1 MKMARAM
8 ERGGVRL
15 RFTIRSLMIAVAVI
29 AGLLALLTAWS
40 EFLPVLIVVG
50 IPMASSAGLLAR
62 VPPHRPR
69 WRFLILTMMLGWI
82 ILGCGWLWAR
92 SAIWVFQQ
100 QEGTVNLQ
108 RAARAAEYAFWG
120 LGFPRMTTGLG
131 LVVIVLVLAI
141 DCARQGLFSPAV
153 RGRSMADYKR
163 RIRAFFG
170 SFGVMLLVMGYAFA
184 LAFGWFLL
192 FVMLSVGSFPD

>member
-1 MKMARAM
+1 MNMAQAI
-8 ERGGVRL
+8 ERSGVRL

-29 AGLLALLTAWS
+29 AGLLAVLTAWT

-50 IPMASSAGLLAR
+50 IPMAGSAGLLAR

-69 WRFLILTMMLGWI
+69 WRFLFLTLMLGWI
-82 ILGCGWLWAR
+82 ILGCGWLWSR

-100 QEGTVNLQ
+100 QEGSVSLKG
-108 RAARAAEYAFWG
+108 AARAADYAFWG
-120 LGFPRMTTGLG
+120 LGFPMMASGLG

-141 DCARQGLFSPAV
+141 DCARQGLFSPALP
-153 RGRSMADYKR
+153 GGSMADYKR
-163 RIRAFFG
+163 RIRAFFDL
-170 SFGVMLLVMGYAFA
+170 FGVVLLVMGYAFA

-192 FVMLSVGSFPD
+192 FVMLELLAFHD